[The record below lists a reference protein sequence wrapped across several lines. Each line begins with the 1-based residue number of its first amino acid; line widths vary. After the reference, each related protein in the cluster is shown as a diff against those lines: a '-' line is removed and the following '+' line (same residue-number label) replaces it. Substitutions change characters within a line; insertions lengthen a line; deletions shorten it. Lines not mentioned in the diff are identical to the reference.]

1 MGFRSGVTA
10 GVKNGKVCRPSAPS
24 LKARLPKNGKSRRN
38 HFVPSVRL
46 SASWSE
52 PTARSWADDIQ
63 RDDMAKKTLADY
75 AQERFEEA
83 RRNLGLAATDFSI
96 PDEKLLEIRES
107 VRREADEARRLKK
120 KKGFLGLFGL

>member
-1 MGFRSGVTA
+1 
-10 GVKNGKVCRPSAPS
+10 
-24 LKARLPKNGKSRRN
+24 
-38 HFVPSVRL
+38 
-46 SASWSE
+46 
-52 PTARSWADDIQ
+52 
-63 RDDMAKKTLADY
+63 MAKKTLADY

-83 RRNLGLAATDFSI
+83 RRDLGLASTDFSI